1 MTVDRRPVASRR
13 PKSVGDR
20 GLLRVARHDSPG
32 VLPPPTLEEEFLY
45 RPGRTVRAIV
55 VPGSSG
61 LRATR
66 RGLRA
71 DRRRRLG

>member
-32 VLPPPTLEEEFLY
+32 VLPPPTRSDGLLPIRSRYE
-45 RPGRTVRAIV
+45 
-55 VPGSSG
+55 SG
-61 LRATR
+61 ALLTEV
-66 RGLRA
+66 
-71 DRRRRLG
+71 LGFVAAV